1 MSFLSKLPVTTVALI
16 VVCMGSFIG
25 PLGMASVNIAIPDM
39 AAELQA
45 NARMV
50 SWLPTIFLLASV
62 AFMLPFGKLADNY
75 GRKRVYAG
83 GLALNALASMMCAF
97 GTSIEWI
104 LFWRFVQGVA
114 SAMIFGTGVAIL
126 TSVTAPNKRGFALG
140 ISATCVYVGLT
151 VAPAIGGWLT
161 ELWGWRSVFLFQI
174 PLVAI
179 LLILIKLRLHG
190 DWKNNKRSAFD
201 WRGTAIFALSATCL
215 VFGLSMLPS
224 LSGLILLLVAI
235 ISIGLFVLH
244 QSRHNEPLIRVQM
257 FRESRVFS
265 MSLSTSLL
273 MYASIYPLTFLL
285 SLYLQYVKGF
295 SPSDAGQI
303 ILIQALSMA
312 LLAPL
317 SGRLSDKVQPRLLA
331 TLGCAIVACGFF
343 ILSAMDLQS
352 SAFYIGSSLFLIGIG
367 FGLFSTP
374 NNNAI
379 MGAVHVSELGVASA
393 SMNLARTIGNLLGMS
408 LVNLLVHHFM
418 GDAKLT
424 PDQYPALLQTVVLA
438 LNISFGCALGAC
450 FISGFRGRETKP
462 HP

>member
-1 MSFLSKLPVTTVALI
+1 MPFLSKLPLTTVALI
-16 VVCMGSFIG
+16 VVCIGSFIG

-45 NARMV
+45 NAKMV
-50 SWLPTIFLLASV
+50 SWLPTIFLLANV

-83 GLALNALASMMCAF
+83 GLALNALASLMCAF
-97 GTSIEWI
+97 GTTIEWI
-104 LFWRFVQGVA
+104 LFWRFVQGTA

-126 TSVTAPNKRGFALG
+126 TSVTPPSKRGFALG
-140 ISATCVYVGLT
+140 ISAACVYIGLT
-151 VAPAIGGWLT
+151 IAPAIGGWLT
-161 ELWGWRSVFLFQI
+161 ELWGWRAVFVFQI

-179 LLILIKLRLHG
+179 LLLLIKLRLHG
-190 DWKNNKRSAFD
+190 DWKNGRRSAFD

-215 VFGLSMLPS
+215 VFGLSKLPS
-224 LSGLILLLVAI
+224 LSGLLLLLAAI
-235 ISIGLFVLH
+235 VSMGLFILH
-244 QSRHNEPLIRVQM
+244 QSRHKEPLIRVQM

-273 MYASIYPLTFLL
+273 MYASIYPLTFLM

-303 ILIQALSMA
+303 ILVQALAMA
-312 LLAPL
+312 LLAPI

-331 TLGCAIVACGFF
+331 SLGCAIVACGFF
-343 ILSAMDLQS
+343 ILSSMDLQS
-352 SAFYIGSSLFLIGIG
+352 SALYIASSLFLIGIG

-379 MGAVHVSELGVASA
+379 MGAVHMRELGVASA
-393 SMNLARTIGNLLGMS
+393 SMNLARTIGNLVGMS

-418 GDAKLT
+418 GESQIT

-438 LNISFGCALGAC
+438 LNISFGCALAAC
-450 FISGFRGRETKP
+450 FISSLRGRETKP
-462 HP
+462 QP